1 MIYAL
6 VFLAGGMF
14 GCTLS
19 ILVMALCHMAHDA
32 DADEEEEEEEEED
45 QKRIAQLGKHKH
57 S

>member
-32 DADEEEEEEEEED
+32 DADEEED